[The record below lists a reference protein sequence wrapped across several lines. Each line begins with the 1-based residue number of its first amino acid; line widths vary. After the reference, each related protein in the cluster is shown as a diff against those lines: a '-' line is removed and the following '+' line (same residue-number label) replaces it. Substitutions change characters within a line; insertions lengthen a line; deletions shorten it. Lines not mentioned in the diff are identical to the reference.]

1 MFRFPGQ
8 REGEEVL
15 TFIYKHPIVYVKI
28 VIAFVVVVI
37 FPILL
42 LLYFWFLAYPLEEFF
57 YRGVVVGLISSMV
70 VLYGLLFTCIRW
82 IDEEFDIFILT
93 TDRLIDVTQITFLKR
108 SVTST
113 PLEQIQDTTGVVSG
127 FLPTILHY
135 GDLTVQTAAG
145 DASDFFIDHI
155 PDPEGVGRKIL
166 DWAHKKRNDESFE
179 EEVKRCRK
187 EAN

>member
-1 MFRFPGQ
+1 MFHFPGQ

-15 TFIYKHPIVYVKI
+15 AVIHKHPVVYVKI
-28 VIAFVVVVI
+28 IAVFILI
-37 FPILL
+37 FILPILL
-42 LLYFWFLAYPLEEFF
+42 FLYFWFAAYSLQEF
-57 YRGVVVGLISSMV
+57 YQRGVIVGIFVCLL

-82 IDEEFDIFILT
+82 IDEEFDVFIIT

-113 PLEQIQDTTGVVSG
+113 PLEQIQDVTGSISG

-145 DASDFFIDHI
+145 EASDFFIDRI
-155 PDPEGVGRKIL
+155 SDPEGVARRIL
-166 DWAHKKRNDESFE
+166 DWAHKKRGGEKIIKPS
-179 EEVKRCRK
+179 
-187 EAN
+187 